1 MKEESAETTWRSIRG
16 LLEARQAWIVG
27 AVRDY
32 PPPITGCDAQ
42 FDHLR
47 KQRDGISRALKRLEQ
62 ACQEGGGTGNDI
74 AAFITSSNWIE
85 GDAVLLPAH
94 TAKATAKRIE
104 T

>member
-1 MKEESAETTWRSIRG
+1 MNENSTGAAW
-16 LLEARQAWIVG
+16 EALRDQLKTRQARIVETI
-27 AVRDY
+27 RDY
-32 PPPITGCDAQ
+32 PPPITACDAQ
-42 FDHLR
+42 FDHLLE
-47 KQRDGISRALKRLEQ
+47 QRDGIFRELKRLEQ